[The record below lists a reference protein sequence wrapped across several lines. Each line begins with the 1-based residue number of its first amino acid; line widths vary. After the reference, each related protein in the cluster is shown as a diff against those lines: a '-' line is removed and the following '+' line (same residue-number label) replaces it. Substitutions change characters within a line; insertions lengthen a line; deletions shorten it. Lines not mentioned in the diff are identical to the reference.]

1 MQKGGGKMRRIL
13 LLLVLAVTVLSFGK
27 TIVTTINPYYLIVSQ
42 LLGDTASVKLLV
54 PPGANP
60 HLFSLKP
67 SDAKTLEEADLIV
80 ANGLGLETY
89 LEKYKEKTVFVSD
102 FIPALLLV
110 DENPHIWLDPFFLKY
125 YIVPGLYQVLIEKFP
140 EKQSEI
146 RQKAEEIVS
155 GLDTVIRESF
165 ETLLP
170 YTGKTVVM
178 AHPSFT
184 YFFKEF
190 GLELIPLSSG
200 HEHSTSFSTIKEILR
215 KKEQIA
221 ALFREP
227 QQPAEILSSLEKE
240 LRMKSFVL
248 DPLGVNGEKTIVE
261 LLRKNLSVIQEALK

>member
-1 MQKGGGKMRRIL
+1 MRRIL

-27 TIVTTINPYYLIVSQ
+27 TIVTTINPYYLIVFQ

-170 YTGKTVVM
+170 YTGK
-178 AHPSFT
+178 
-184 YFFKEF
+184 
-190 GLELIPLSSG
+190 
-200 HEHSTSFSTIKEILR
+200 
-215 KKEQIA
+215 QW
-221 ALFREP
+221 
-227 QQPAEILSSLEKE
+227 
-240 LRMKSFVL
+240 
-248 DPLGVNGEKTIVE
+248 
-261 LLRKNLSVIQEALK
+261 

>member
-1 MQKGGGKMRRIL
+1 MKKIL
-13 LLLVLAVTVLSFGK
+13 LLLVLIVAVLNFGK

-80 ANGLGLETY
+80 ANGLGLEPY
-89 LEKYKEKTVFVSD
+89 LEKYREKTVFVSD
-102 FIPALLLV
+102 FIPALLLI
-110 DENPHIWLDPFFLKY
+110 DDNPHIWLDPFFLKY

-146 RQKAEEIVS
+146 KQKAEEIVS
-155 GLDTVIRESF
+155 GLDTVIRDSF
-165 ETLLP
+165 KALLP

-190 GLELIPLSSG
+190 GLELITLSSG

-215 KKEQIA
+215 KKEQIV